1 MTRRLSLLLL
11 GSSLLGALALS
22 GCKQE
27 KKPVPALEPSSEPAK
42 ERAKKDDDDEEDE
55 SDKPTVVALPP
66 GVTALPEAAP
76 PPEHEPRT
84 GICSFS
90 ESSYDGMN
98 SPSNEKLVVK
108 VKDDIIHSASYS
120 YRGSYAIDGKAENLD
135 IPFREKKWITL
146 TLKMTSGTKEFK
158 IRIKDDVVDIKG
170 TAADEPQGDC
180 SWEDVD
186 REDKRRMKR
195 K

>member
-1 MTRRLSLLLL
+1 MIRHTTMPLFLVLSLC
-11 GSSLLGALALS
+11 AT
-22 GCKQE
+22 GCKDD
-27 KKPVPALEPSSEPAK
+27 KKPVPAVVPSSEPSRTK
-42 ERAKKDDDDEEDE
+42 SKTDDEDDDEPAEP
-55 SDKPTVVALPP
+55 KVVALPP

-108 VKDDIIHSASYS
+108 VKNDLIETASYS
-120 YRGSYAIDGKAENLD
+120 YRGSYAIDGKAENLN
-135 IPFREKKWITL
+135 IPLREKKWISL

-180 SWEDVD
+180 EWEDLD
-186 REDKRRMKR
+186 RKDKRRMKR